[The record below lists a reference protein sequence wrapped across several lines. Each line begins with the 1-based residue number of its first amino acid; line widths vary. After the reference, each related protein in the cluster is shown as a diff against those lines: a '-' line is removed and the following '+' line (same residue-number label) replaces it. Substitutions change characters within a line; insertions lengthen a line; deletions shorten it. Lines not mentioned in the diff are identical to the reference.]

1 MTGTYSLVKDLVTG
15 ERTGAV
21 YSSHSARGLIS
32 KGAGLTAKKP
42 ISLMQENVPDDTKPP
57 KGLA

>member
-1 MTGTYSLVKDLVTG
+1 MLDTYSLVKDLVTG

-42 ISLMQENVPDDTKPP
+42 SSLMQTIFPNDTPP